1 MQLIRISAVWCMSC
15 LYTYPIYQSIQAKY
29 PEIEYIEYDYDQQ
42 EEEIK
47 AYHVGEI
54 LPVHILMKDGKEMG
68 RLIGEKREVE
78 FIAWLKEVKN

>member
-15 LYTYPIYQSIQAKY
+15 LYTYPIYQSIRAKY